1 MKPRRPA
8 VKDSVR
14 IPSEF
19 AKRKSEQVA
28 AKAARKLQAKKR
40 KEAEEDFSQAAVRI
54 VKEATED

>member
-14 IPSEF
+14 VPSEF

-28 AKAARKLQAKKR
+28 AKAARKSEAKKR
-40 KEAEEDFSQAAVRI
+40 KETEEDVNQAAART
-54 VKEATED
+54 VKEATKD